1 MGKSAFIKLV
11 PASVQTSI
19 TLDEVKD
26 LFQYYKDITHKTGEQ
41 LGWSYDEAA
50 FPYTIKERGDSE
62 GKWFYLKSDE
72 ERYYMLLVGIGEE
85 NTENSG
91 EDDVHTIQHIQIT
104 LPDGSTQGDSTKAI
118 EFAKFLAKKLQGELH
133 LSNGRIMYYYKR
145 K

>member
-11 PASVQTSI
+11 PASLQTSI

-26 LFQYYKDITHKTGEQ
+26 FLHYYKDITHKTGEQ

-50 FPYTIKERGDSE
+50 FPYAIKERSDSE

-72 ERYYMLLVGIGEE
+72 ERYYMILVGIGEE
-85 NTENSG
+85 KVESAEE
-91 EDDVHTIQHIQIT
+91 EDIHTIQHIQIT
-104 LPDGSTQGDSTKAI
+104 LPDGSTQGDFTKAI
-118 EFAKFLAKKLQGELH
+118 EFAKFLSKKLQGELH
-133 LSNGRIMYYYKR
+133 LFNGRIMYYYKR